1 MTTVTTPIHTQFRT
15 VDCLSIRFAP
25 SEPRDQHTLHFQV

>member
-15 VDCLSIRFAP
+15 ISCLSIRFAT
-25 SEPRDQHTLHFQV
+25 SEPREQHALHFQV